1 MWEGRVMAEFKR
13 KTLPA
18 ELTEALRSHASGLPS
33 ATGQQASAPQA
44 GRGGEGKP
52 RPPKTVQLNMNV
64 SEDMARLVA
73 RLAKEA
79 GSTRRLFARLL
90 KDAGHAVPEADLNP
104 ADNRRRWE

>member
-1 MWEGRVMAEFKR
+1 MAEFKR

-33 ATGQQASAPQA
+33 ATGQQAPQPQPSSRA
-44 GRGGEGKP
+44 GEGRA

-73 RLAKEA
+73 KLAKEA

-90 KDAGHAVPEADLNP
+90 KDAGHDVPEADLNP
-104 ADNRRRWE
+104 ADNRRRWEQ

>member
-1 MWEGRVMAEFKR
+1 MAEFKR

-18 ELTEALRSHASGLPS
+18 ELTEAIRSHASALPS
-33 ATGQQASAPQA
+33 ATGQHMPPPQA
-44 GRGGEGKP
+44 VSRAGEGKP

-73 RLAKEA
+73 RLAKDA
-79 GSTRRLFARLL
+79 GSARRLFARLL
-90 KDAGHAVPEADLNP
+90 KDAGHDVPDADLNP